1 MLTKTRKVI
10 ILTGISGNLYFFFS
24 SFLVLFGFCTASIY
38 YLCKQKRQFKKIS
51 LSGLAA
57 PSLVPSMLCSFSLE
71 GEPTVCGAWSGR
83 TKGETGTDKTTA
95 GKTGRAI
102 NTSADVGGDRQWAQ
116 TRREV
121 GRQGGLD
128 QPGAK
133 TRRCRHR
140 YLVWVPCPGSQVG

>member
-71 GEPTVCGAWSGR
+71 GEPTVCGA
-83 TKGETGTDKTTA
+83 
-95 GKTGRAI
+95 
-102 NTSADVGGDRQWAQ
+102 
-116 TRREV
+116 
-121 GRQGGLD
+121 
-128 QPGAK
+128 
-133 TRRCRHR
+133 
-140 YLVWVPCPGSQVG
+140 